1 VDEAIAS
8 QSRLPRWG
16 AVAVSD
22 LVPGLGQAL
31 SGRITVGAI
40 WFIGCYAAAGI
51 AVWLAASRLVPGV
64 IAAFCAGGFAAL
76 VWIGMLVH
84 AYRSTRST
92 ADDAA
97 GRPWLAAFLSCLF
110 PGLGQFYNRDIMLG
124 LLFLGISGGVSYMP
138 EVVQAVALYVIQLWS
153 IIQAYRSRVVKE
165 HVPLQGSRV
174 LVLAWVGHM
183 ILFVITFLGIRTLF
197 VQPFRIPTAGM
208 EPTLR
213 GDSKPGAENPT
224 RGDHIFVDK
233 LVYRFSSPH
242 RGDIVVFRTD
252 EIPDL
257 ARSPRAAYY
266 VKRIAGLPGERV
278 SIQPPYLCIN
288 GQRVTDPPIFET
300 IASGKNGYSG
310 FVLIHDFGGS
320 QYLASE
326 TNSVQLGD
334 DEYFVL
340 GDNSPSSL
348 DSRFWGPVPR
358 RSIVGRVTKVYWPS
372 DRMGIIPE

>member
-1 VDEAIAS
+1 MGEPTVS

-16 AVAVSD
+16 AVAVSN
-22 LVPGLGQAL
+22 LVPGLGQIL
-31 SGRITVGAI
+31 SGRIAI
-40 WFIGCYAAAGI
+40 GIVWLISYYAAIGI
-51 AVWLAASRLVPGV
+51 ALWLAASRQFPGLT
-64 IAAFCAGGFAAL
+64 AGFCAGGFAAL

-92 ADDAA
+92 VDDAT

-110 PGLGQFYNRDIMLG
+110 PGLGQFYNSDIVLG
-124 LLFLGISGGVSYMP
+124 LLFLGISGGASYMP
-138 EVVQAVALYVIQLWS
+138 EVVQVVVLYVIQLWS

-183 ILFVITFLGIRTLF
+183 ILFVITFWGIRTLF
-197 VQPFRIPTAGM
+197 VQPFRVPTAGM

-213 GDSKPGAENPT
+213 GDSKPGAKNPT

-233 LVYRFSSPH
+233 LAYRLSSPH

-278 SIQPPYLCIN
+278 SIRPPYLYIN

-300 IASGKNGYSG
+300 IASGKDGYSG

-348 DSRFWGPVPR
+348 DSRFWGPVR
-358 RSIVGRVTKVYWPS
+358 KRSIVGRVTKIYWPPH
-372 DRMGIIPE
+372 RMGIIPE